1 MAFDPCREWLGIDPV
16 DLADPCSVLGLPAG
30 DHPAAVIAE
39 AAAARLKQLGE
50 IAPGPF
56 GKAHETLVR
65 RVEEARDRL
74 LETAIPT
81 PEPITTE
88 PVGGA
93 PMEARPAEPWNST
106 GPPMTAAKPAY
117 PEAELDPL
125 SRIST
130 VRPRRRRQPSRS
142 SGSTAVLM
150 SVTALLAAAVAV
162 LVVVVVKNPFQ
173 QPDRA
178 GAKVALRTDPAPSVR
193 PQPLKA
199 SETGRKPEPE
209 QPPAANRPRKPK
221 ARPSPPPPDSPAGP
235 PASSLA
241 NDEPAREPPAISQP
255 PAEDKARREREMQA
269 AETVN
274 AERRRAID
282 TLLTEA
288 FASLQKEQFDAANG
302 SIKKAYETAGDDV
315 EAATRAE
322 AWRALATYARDFI
335 GHREQAFSAAAAG
348 REYQAGGKVFAIIE
362 ITPTLVTY
370 KFEGRIMRVPRD
382 QLDPALAMAIVEKW
396 FAADGRAANHLFL
409 GAHWLCLDPPQ
420 PKRARAEWQIAGDGG
435 EDVDLLLALCDDPV
449 IQQAGKR

>member
-1 MAFDPCREWLGIDPV
+1 MAFDPCREWLGIDPI

-255 PAEDKARREREMQA
+255 PAENLAGSER
-269 AETVN
+269 
-274 AERRRAID
+274 
-282 TLLTEA
+282 
-288 FASLQKEQFDAANG
+288 
-302 SIKKAYETAGDDV
+302 
-315 EAATRAE
+315 
-322 AWRALATYARDFI
+322 
-335 GHREQAFSAAAAG
+335 
-348 REYQAGGKVFAIIE
+348 
-362 ITPTLVTY
+362 
-370 KFEGRIMRVPRD
+370 
-382 QLDPALAMAIVEKW
+382 
-396 FAADGRAANHLFL
+396 
-409 GAHWLCLDPPQ
+409 Q
-420 PKRARAEWQIAGDGG
+420 PKR
-435 EDVDLLLALCDDPV
+435 
-449 IQQAGKR
+449 